1 LYAGTTIDTLVRAGA
16 IDLYPPLRGPTTP
29 TLIGWHPA
37 KERSKLQANSC
48 RARELSVAGAT
59 PQQPGAARDTPD
71 LDARLYLLVL
81 TVRF

>member
-1 LYAGTTIDTLVRAGA
+1 M
-16 IDLYPPLRGPTTP
+16 
-29 TLIGWHPA
+29 H
-37 KERSKLQANSC
+37 ANSC